1 MIGTQVNGSVKCW
14 GYNGRGQLGLG
25 DWASRGDDAGEMG
38 ASTLSPVGVTLLG
51 ETVTPGRYRLVPG
64 MDSLTEGCVDWQ
76 ANLPTVDLN
85 GTAVAIAAGGK
96 TTCAELVQGAVRSRV
111 AVQ

>member
-1 MIGTQVNGSVKCW
+1 
-14 GYNGRGQLGLG
+14 
-25 DWASRGDDAGEMG
+25 
-38 ASTLSPVGVTLLG
+38 
-51 ETVTPGRYRLVPG
+51 

-85 GTAVAIAAGGK
+85 GTAVAIAAGGS
-96 TTCAELVQGAVRSRV
+96 TTCAELVQGAARSRV